1 MNKTLIVLAVAGLGC
16 ALDSCAG
23 SQETANEA
31 AAAGVEQNL
40 PVYNIAQSDTST
52 VNKEHKTVLVLSA
65 SPRRGGNTDLLCD
78 EFVRGAR
85 EAGGDVEKIFL
96 DDYKI
101 DFFHECHEH
110 SADSVSADDQAPLI
124 IEKMTKADI
133 IVLSSPVYYMNID
146 GQLKTLMDR
155 CYRNKGLGGKEFY
168 YITACADAEDST
180 AETES
185 GFCPREGDVHAGD
198 ASVRCAAEF
207 HGVLDKGNEQQYRDP
222 CVKELRGAED
232 SEAESRAAALLEL
245 EIVGEE

>member
-1 MNKTLIVLAVAGLGC
+1 MNKILIALAVAGLGC
-16 ALDSCAG
+16 ALGSCTG
-23 SQETANEA
+23 TQETANEA

-180 AETES
+180 AETAIFAFR
-185 GFCPREGDVHAGD
+185 GFVVCLPEPVERGMVKAVGIG
-198 ASVRCAAEF
+198 R
-207 HGVLDKGNEQQYRDP
+207 KGAVEQSQYMQ
-222 CVKELRGAED
+222 
-232 SEAESRAAALLEL
+232 EAYNLGKT
-245 EIVGEE
+245 I

>member
-1 MNKTLIVLAVAGLGC
+1 MNKTLIALAVAGLGC
-16 ALDSCAG
+16 ALGSCTG
-23 SQETANEA
+23 TKGTANEA
-31 AAAGVEQNL
+31 AAAGVEQHL

-180 AETES
+180 AETAIFAFR
-185 GFCPREGDVHAGD
+185 GFVVCLPEPVERGMVKAVGIG
-198 ASVRCAAEF
+198 R
-207 HGVLDKGNEQQYRDP
+207 KGAVEQSQYMQ
-222 CVKELRGAED
+222 
-232 SEAESRAAALLEL
+232 EAYNLGKT
-245 EIVGEE
+245 I

>member
-1 MNKTLIVLAVAGLGC
+1 MNKTLIALAVAGLGC
-16 ALDSCAG
+16 ALGSCAG

-31 AAAGVEQNL
+31 SAAGVEQNL

-52 VNKEHKTVLVLSA
+52 VNKEHKKVLVLSA

-85 EAGGDVEKIFL
+85 EAGGEVEKIFL

-180 AETES
+180 AETAIFAFR
-185 GFCPREGDVHAGD
+185 GFVVCLPEPVERGMVKAVGIGRKGAVEQSQYMREAYNLG
-198 ASVRCAAEF
+198 
-207 HGVLDKGNEQQYRDP
+207 KT
-222 CVKELRGAED
+222 
-232 SEAESRAAALLEL
+232 
-245 EIVGEE
+245 I

>member
-1 MNKTLIVLAVAGLGC
+1 MNKTLVVLAVAGLGC
-16 ALDSCAG
+16 ALGSCAR

-124 IEKMTKADI
+124 IGKMTKADI

-180 AETES
+180 AETAIFAFR
-185 GFCPREGDVHAGD
+185 GFVVCLPEPVERGMVKAVGIG
-198 ASVRCAAEF
+198 R
-207 HGVLDKGNEQQYRDP
+207 KGAVEQPQYMQ
-222 CVKELRGAED
+222 
-232 SEAESRAAALLEL
+232 EAYNLGKT
-245 EIVGEE
+245 I

>member
-16 ALDSCAG
+16 ALGSCAG
-23 SQETANEA
+23 SQETSNEA

-180 AETES
+180 AETAIFAFR
-185 GFCPREGDVHAGD
+185 GFVVCLPEPVERGMVKAVGIG
-198 ASVRCAAEF
+198 R
-207 HGVLDKGNEQQYRDP
+207 KGAVEQSQYMQ
-222 CVKELRGAED
+222 
-232 SEAESRAAALLEL
+232 EAYNLGKT
-245 EIVGEE
+245 I

>member
-1 MNKTLIVLAVAGLGC
+1 MNKTLIALAVAGLGC
-16 ALDSCAG
+16 ALGSCAG

-31 AAAGVEQNL
+31 SAAGVEQNL

-52 VNKEHKTVLVLSA
+52 VNKEHKKVLVLSA

-85 EAGGDVEKIFL
+85 EAGGEVEKIFL

-180 AETES
+180 AETAIFAFR
-185 GFCPREGDVHAGD
+185 GFVVCLPEPVERGMVKAVGIGRKGAVEQSQYMREVYNLG
-198 ASVRCAAEF
+198 
-207 HGVLDKGNEQQYRDP
+207 KT
-222 CVKELRGAED
+222 
-232 SEAESRAAALLEL
+232 
-245 EIVGEE
+245 I

>member
-1 MNKTLIVLAVAGLGC
+1 MNKTLIALAVAGLGC
-16 ALDSCAG
+16 ALGSCAG

-52 VNKEHKTVLVLSA
+52 VNKEHKKVLVLSA

-146 GQLKTLMDR
+146 GQLKALMDR

-180 AETES
+180 AETAIFAFR
-185 GFCPREGDVHAGD
+185 GFVVCLPEPVERGMVKAVGIG
-198 ASVRCAAEF
+198 R
-207 HGVLDKGNEQQYRDP
+207 KGAVEQSQYMQ
-222 CVKELRGAED
+222 
-232 SEAESRAAALLEL
+232 EAYNLGKT
-245 EIVGEE
+245 I

>member
-1 MNKTLIVLAVAGLGC
+1 MNKILIVLAVAGLGC
-16 ALDSCAG
+16 ALGSCAG

-180 AETES
+180 AETAIFAFR
-185 GFCPREGDVHAGD
+185 GFVVCLPEPVERGMVKAVGIGRKGAVEQSQYMREAYNLG
-198 ASVRCAAEF
+198 
-207 HGVLDKGNEQQYRDP
+207 KT
-222 CVKELRGAED
+222 
-232 SEAESRAAALLEL
+232 
-245 EIVGEE
+245 I

>member
-16 ALDSCAG
+16 ALGSCAG

-31 AAAGVEQNL
+31 AAAGVEPNL

-180 AETES
+180 AETAIFAFR
-185 GFCPREGDVHAGD
+185 GFVVCLPEPVERGMVKAIGIGRKGAVEQSQYMREAYNLG
-198 ASVRCAAEF
+198 
-207 HGVLDKGNEQQYRDP
+207 KT
-222 CVKELRGAED
+222 
-232 SEAESRAAALLEL
+232 
-245 EIVGEE
+245 I

>member
-1 MNKTLIVLAVAGLGC
+1 MNKTLIALAVAGLGC
-16 ALDSCAG
+16 ALGSCAG

-31 AAAGVEQNL
+31 SAAGVEQNL

-52 VNKEHKTVLVLSA
+52 VNKEHKKVLVLSA

-85 EAGGDVEKIFL
+85 KAGGDVEKIFL

-146 GQLKTLMDR
+146 GQLKALMDR

-180 AETES
+180 AETAIFAFR
-185 GFCPREGDVHAGD
+185 GFVVCLPEPVERGMVKAVGIG
-198 ASVRCAAEF
+198 R
-207 HGVLDKGNEQQYRDP
+207 KGAVEQSQYM
-222 CVKELRGAED
+222 L
-232 SEAESRAAALLEL
+232 EAYNLGKT
-245 EIVGEE
+245 I